1 MAEFISAKVDFAVRQ
16 RNGVCGTCHNAQV
29 ATLATL
35 GVHYYYASYLAHLP
49 EILWIVNVFVVKVEN
64 AFYHLF

>member
-1 MAEFISAKVDFAVRQ
+1 MKVYFAISE
-16 RNGVCGTCHNAQV
+16 RNGVCGTCHNTQV

-35 GVHYYYASYLAHLP
+35 GVNYYYASYLTHLP
-49 EILWIVNVFVVKVEN
+49 ALLWIVHVFIVKVEN